1 MFLEKN
7 FNEFPNEELID
18 ETNDRII
25 EKLERLFEPKAHDE
39 RQQYLVK
46 ELYQSIINQENNCK
60 DDYAN
65 DTTAQNINLV
75 YNKHTDESIFAVHTS
90 MNRFFIIVATDKSYV
105 RRTYINNECA
115 KTEQPYM
122 QLVEGSQISGR
133 QVVP

>member
-105 RRTYINNECA
+105 RRTYINKECA